1 MKFSVSISS
10 RYKFSQCWWFCSL
23 LKVCPVF
30 LNLFVLPLRCFLP
43 SLLHLLP
50 LPPLSLSSLSFLQ
63 LLSWACHYLILTH
76 LSSCF
81 SYIHIFPPGSD
92 HFLLLVLPHLCLVP
106 HHPIFHTPLLLSL
119 SPFISPRFYPECFPS
134 FPPSPMSLWPFP
146 RQLGAEGAGWRGD
159 GWPLRQLIGN
169 SLIYGQALPRPNG
182 FISFCRHMMSQPRS
196 PQQRPPF
203 VVVSVADDLKGIE
216 GWREE
221 GREREREGDEG
232 GNRKGVVRFVC
243 KSIELMYEG
252 VFIKRVAFA
261 EMLYIKFC
269 QTWKIYFYCLSFTP
283 FPKVSFSTSLP
294 YLNFLPLLSF
304 AQ

>member
-10 RYKFSQCWWFCSL
+10 HCKFSQCWWFCSL
-23 LKVCPVF
+23 LKVFPLF

-50 LPPLSLSSLSFLQ
+50 FPALSLSSLSFPQ
-63 LLSWACHYLILTH
+63 LPSLACHYLILTH
-76 LSSCF
+76 LSSRF
-81 SYIHIFPPGSD
+81 SYIHIFPPGPY
-92 HFLLLVLPHLCLVP
+92 HFLLLVLPRLCLVP
-106 HHPIFHTPLLLSL
+106 HLPIFHTPLLLL

-134 FPPSPMSLWPFP
+134 FPPSLMSLWPFP

-203 VVVSVADDLKGIE
+203 VVVSVADDLRGME
-216 GWREE
+216 GWRERK
-221 GREREREGDEG
+221 RERG
-232 GNRKGVVRFVC
+232 GWRGGQKGGCEVC
-243 KSIELMYEG
+243 LQKHRVDVWGCVHETGCVCRNALYQILSDMENVFLLLILHTLSKS
-252 VFIKRVAFA
+252 
-261 EMLYIKFC
+261 
-269 QTWKIYFYCLSFTP
+269 
-283 FPKVSFSTSLP
+283 
-294 YLNFLPLLSF
+294 FLF
-304 AQ
+304 N